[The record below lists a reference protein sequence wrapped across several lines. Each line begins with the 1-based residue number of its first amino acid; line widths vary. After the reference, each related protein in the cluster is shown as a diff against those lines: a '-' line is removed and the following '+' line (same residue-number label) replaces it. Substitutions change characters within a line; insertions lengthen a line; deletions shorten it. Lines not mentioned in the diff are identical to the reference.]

1 MIVHMN
7 QISPNLKDADAGRK
21 VAVSVPCAREGNV
34 SNVMV
39 GDTTMDCAVQRETGS
54 SIVYSEAE
62 ARQLNIDE
70 TELPEDN
77 SLSPADFISRCMT
90 GEDAEGLSEEGT
102 PLEEYTSSQLER
114 AVRRV
119 KEQRTENREAVEAQ
133 VSREQEK
140 REVIEASAEEGIAE
154 EKISREVLE
163 IASESGLAVVPENV
177 SRLAHAVDLTAGLL
191 SLTPAS
197 MKYFIENEWDITPE
211 HVSASAAGAVQAL
224 SQPRGSEPS
233 REQKTQDIPPQG
245 WRLPQGAVPLAAA
258 ALWGRKT
265 AGEQI
270 PPESVPEDTFFQIRH
285 QVEDILLAGGLEVT
299 ADNVDTARWLYE
311 NDLPVTADNIKLY
324 CKLEELKETDPAV
337 VAARI
342 ADDMVDGMMPE
353 KADLTRISVR
363 EAEMVV
369 EDFSRVPEEDI
380 VRTYPAEVD
389 QIRARRQLEEIR
401 LSMTVQAARNMSA
414 KGIELDISHLE
425 QIVEGLRQQEQQVRE
440 DYLVETGLPV
450 TETNKEIVYDTV
462 EAAKNVLSAPVEIL
476 GSTLSEGGGQTL
488 ARLADTAVEAAD
500 RFNRMEQT
508 YEAVGTQVR
517 TDLGDSI
524 QKAFGNIDT
533 ILEDL
538 NLEVNGR
545 NQRAVR
551 ILGYNQMEITR
562 ENIALIKEYDVRV
575 TTLMENMTPP
585 VVAKLVQDRIN
596 PLELTIDELNVKV
609 QEIQENVVTEDIP
622 FRKFLWKMDHQGGFT
637 SEERQSMIGVYRLLD
652 KVEKSDGAVIG
663 QVAREGK
670 VLSLYSL
677 LSAVRSKKAEGM
689 DLEVD
694 DDFGGLT
701 EIKTSG
707 TSISEQIGAA
717 YGKTLTKQLKRTLD
731 PQVLKRQRDEGLD
744 ISLEKLLEL
753 CETKEEDEGTARTYY
768 QHMVENVRN
777 LFENMQATGQEFLEA
792 LDMPDNVMNL
802 EVLQSWMRN
811 GNREY
816 ASMWKKED
824 SEKLVDILDQPE
836 ELEDFYAE
844 IDRVQTDRLT
854 VQREQEDVS
863 YNEILSIARMANSI
877 SFYRNIRHRQI
888 YEVPLVTERG
898 ITTCNVT
905 IQGGRGDDKGTV
917 EISMCSEE
925 MGHVQA
931 TYKVSGKRVKG
942 FVTAENADSID
953 ICSRILN
960 GFEKDLEE
968 NGFTMESESLMHGNR
983 RSLHA
988 GDKSDGTKNRDLYQV
1003 AKLFIANVNGKEDE
1017 I

>member
-1 MIVHMN
+1 MIVRMN
-7 QISPNLKDADAGRK
+7 QISPNLKDADTSRK
-21 VAVSVPCAREGNV
+21 VGVSVPCAREGNV

-62 ARQLNIDE
+62 AKQLNIDE
-70 TELPEDN
+70 TELPVDN

-140 REVIEASAEEGIAE
+140 REAIEASAEEGIAE

-177 SRLAHAVDLTAGLL
+177 SRLAHAVNLTAGLP

-211 HVSASAAGAVQAL
+211 HISASSTGAVPQGGKL
-224 SQPRGSEPS
+224 PQPQGFVPSQDQKIPRGVPPQSWKLPQGSVPLQGQKMS
-233 REQKTQDIPPQG
+233 REHIPPQG
-245 WRLPQGAVPLAAA
+245 
-258 ALWGRKT
+258 
-265 AGEQI
+265 
-270 PPESVPEDTFFQIRH
+270 SVPEDTFSQIQH
-285 QVEDILLAGGLEVT
+285 QVENILLAGGLEVT

-311 NDLPVTADNIKLY
+311 NDLPVTVENIKLY
-324 CKLEELKETDPAV
+324 YKLEELKETDPTV

-342 ADDMVDGMMPE
+342 ADDMVDGMVPE
-353 KADLTRISVR
+353 KADLTKISVR
-363 EAEMVV
+363 EAEKVV
-369 EDFSRVPEEDI
+369 EDFSRVPEKEI
-380 VRTYPAEVD
+380 VRTYPVEVD

-414 KGIELDISHLE
+414 KGIDLDISHLE
-425 QIVEGLRQQEQQVRE
+425 QIVDGLRQQEQQARE

-450 TETNKEIVYDTV
+450 TEPNKEIVYDTV
-462 EAAKNVLSAPVEIL
+462 KAAKDVLSAPVEIL

-488 ARLADTAVEAAD
+488 AQLSETAVETTD

-585 VVAKLVQDRIN
+585 VVAKLVRDRIN
-596 PLELTIDELNVKV
+596 PLDMTIDELNVKV

-622 FRKFLWKMDHQGGFT
+622 FRKFLWKMDHQGWT
-637 SEERQSMIGVYRLLD
+637 PID
-652 KVEKSDGAVIG
+652 
-663 QVAREGK
+663 
-670 VLSLYSL
+670 LYH
-677 LSAVRSKKAEGM
+677 R
-689 DLEVD
+689 
-694 DDFGGLT
+694 
-701 EIKTSG
+701 
-707 TSISEQIGAA
+707 
-717 YGKTLTKQLKRTLD
+717 
-731 PQVLKRQRDEGLD
+731 
-744 ISLEKLLEL
+744 
-753 CETKEEDEGTARTYY
+753 C
-768 QHMVENVRN
+768 
-777 LFENMQATGQEFLEA
+777 
-792 LDMPDNVMNL
+792 
-802 EVLQSWMRN
+802 WMR
-811 GNREY
+811 
-816 ASMWKKED
+816 A
-824 SEKLVDILDQPE
+824 LPVCFL
-836 ELEDFYAE
+836 
-844 IDRVQTDRLT
+844 
-854 VQREQEDVS
+854 
-863 YNEILSIARMANSI
+863 
-877 SFYRNIRHRQI
+877 QI
-888 YEVPLVTERG
+888 
-898 ITTCNVT
+898 
-905 IQGGRGDDKGTV
+905 
-917 EISMCSEE
+917 
-925 MGHVQA
+925 
-931 TYKVSGKRVKG
+931 KV
-942 FVTAENADSID
+942 
-953 ICSRILN
+953 
-960 GFEKDLEE
+960 
-968 NGFTMESESLMHGNR
+968 
-983 RSLHA
+983 
-988 GDKSDGTKNRDLYQV
+988 
-1003 AKLFIANVNGKEDE
+1003 
-1017 I
+1017 